1 MEMTM
6 GRAHRKKPNEKRMRI
21 ERDTDGLVD
30 AKQPT
35 TRFGRGK

>member
-1 MEMTM
+1 MLEQ
-6 GRAHRKKPNEKRMRI
+6 AHCKRPDEKRMRI
-21 ERDTDGLVD
+21 DRDTDGLVD